1 MQRVKWHRK
10 EKKLP
15 LKAASNSSYLNQG
28 LNEAFDSYCADM
40 ELNNGIL
47 TNSRF

>member
-15 LKAASNSSYLNQG
+15 LKAASNSSYLNQ
-28 LNEAFDSYCADM
+28 
-40 ELNNGIL
+40 
-47 TNSRF
+47 RFFLLEKNLIHIALFRQAKSIE